1 MASKESNHDLLQGM
15 SMTEKIANFLVL
27 IGEESTVK
35 IFQNLP
41 KQMVEDLSIAITRIH
56 AIGKETSLAVL
67 DEFHLLIKSNAYI
80 SSGGF
85 EYAKDILYKSLGKA
99 EADAVLAKLAR
110 MQEAQQSFA
119 YLDNIDPKQ
128 LADFIKDE
136 SPQTIAVVL
145 SHMDA
150 SDASEVL
157 TKLDDS
163 LKVKISM
170 QMATI
175 KDVSPAIVQSMSNV
189 LEKKLESLLASI
201 VTVGGVKTVADILNK
216 MGPKSSDI
224 LSNISGI
231 DPILAGKIKENMFI
245 FEDLLGLEQAH
256 IMKVI
261 GNVETEDL
269 TVALKN
275 SPPEEMEIILGAMSQ
290 RAKDRFN
297 EEFEMLGKT
306 KIKDIE
312 EAQKKI
318 LEVAMKLLESG
329 EIERPEEEE

>member
-1 MASKESNHDLLQGM
+1 MAKENIKNTLDGM
-15 SMTEKIANFLVL
+15 PMIEKIAHFCVL
-27 IGEESTVK
+27 IGEEATVK

-41 KQMVEDLSIAITRIH
+41 NDIVEDLSIAITQIKT
-56 AIGKETSLAVL
+56 IDKDTSLGIL
-67 DEFHLLIKSNAYI
+67 QEFHLFIESSAYI

-85 EYAKDILYKSLGKA
+85 DYAKDILYKSLGKV
-99 EADAVLAKLAR
+99 EADKVLAKLAR
-110 MQEAQQSFA
+110 LQEAKQSFA
-119 YLDNIDPKQ
+119 YLENIDPKQ

-145 SHMDA
+145 AHMDA
-150 SDASEVL
+150 EDASLVL
-157 TKLDDS
+157 SKLDDP

-175 KDVSPAIVQSMSNV
+175 KDVSPSIVQSMSKV

-201 VTVGGVKTVADILNK
+201 VTVGGVKTVADMLNK
-216 MGPKSSDI
+216 MGSKSSEI
-224 LSNISGI
+224 LENINGL
-231 DPILAGKIKENMFI
+231 DAALAAKIKENMFV
-245 FEDLLGLEQAH
+245 FEDLLALETND

-275 SPPEEMEIILGAMSQ
+275 ATEEDMEIMMSAMSQ
-290 RAKDRFN
+290 RAKGRFQ
-297 EEFEMLGKT
+297 EEFEMLGRT

-312 EAQKKI
+312 EAQRKI
-318 LEVAMKLLESG
+318 LEVAMRLLESG
-329 EIERPEEEE
+329 EIERIDDEEE

>member
-1 MASKESNHDLLQGM
+1 MPNKEANHDLLQGM
-15 SMTEKIANFLVL
+15 SMMERVAHFLVL
-27 IGEESTVK
+27 IGEEATVK
-35 IFQNLP
+35 IFQNLN
-41 KQMVEDLSIAITRIH
+41 KQLVEDLSVSISQIH
-56 AIGKETSLAVL
+56 SIDKNTSLAIL
-67 DEFHLLIKSNAYI
+67 DEFHIFIKSNSYI

-99 EADAVLAKLAR
+99 EADVVLAKLAR

-119 YLDNIDPKQ
+119 YLDSIDPKQ

-145 SHMDA
+145 SHMDP

-157 TKLDDS
+157 SKLDDS

-175 KDVSPAIVQSMSNV
+175 KDVSPTIVQSMSNV
-189 LEKKLESLLASI
+189 LEKKLEALLASI
-201 VTVGGVKTVADILNK
+201 VTVGGVKTVADMLNK

-224 LSNISGI
+224 LNNISGI
-231 DPILAGKIKENMFI
+231 DPILAGKIKENMFV
-245 FEDLLGLEQAH
+245 FEDLLALEQNY

-275 SPPEEMEIILGAMSQ
+275 SPPEEMEIIQGAMSQ

-318 LEVAMKLLESG
+318 LEVAMRLLESG
-329 EIERPEEEE
+329 EIERPEEE

>member
-1 MASKESNHDLLQGM
+1 MSTSNANYELLAGM
-15 SMTEKIANFLVL
+15 SMVEKVAYFCVL
-27 IGEESTVK
+27 IGEEATVK
-35 IFQNLP
+35 IFQSLP
-41 KQMVEDLSIAITRIH
+41 KEIVEDLSIQISQIRSIDKAI
-56 AIGKETSLAVL
+56 SLAIL
-67 DEFHLLIKSNAYI
+67 EEFHIFIKSSSYI

-85 EYAKDILYKSLGKA
+85 DYAKDILYKSLGKA
-99 EADAVLAKLAR
+99 EADKVLAKLAR
-110 MQEAQQSFA
+110 MQEAKQSFA

-145 SHMDA
+145 AHMDPED
-150 SDASEVL
+150 SSIVL
-157 TKLDDS
+157 SKLEES
-163 LKVKISM
+163 LRVKVSM

-175 KDVSPAIVQSMSNV
+175 KDVSPTIVRSMSNV

-201 VTVGGVKTVADILNK
+201 VTVGGVKTVADMLNK
-216 MGPKSSDI
+216 MGPKANDI
-224 LSNISGI
+224 LGSINGL
-231 DPILAGKIKENMFI
+231 DAELAAKIKEKMFV
-245 FEDLLGLEQAH
+245 FEDLLALETND
-256 IMKVI
+256 IMKVL

-275 SPPEEMEIILGAMSQ
+275 ATEEEMEIIKGSMSQ

-297 EEFEMLGKT
+297 EEFEMLGKV

-312 EAQKKI
+312 EAQRKI

-329 EIERPEEEE
+329 EIERADEE

>member
-1 MASKESNHDLLQGM
+1 MTSKEANHDLLQGM
-15 SMTEKIANFLVL
+15 SMLERCAHFCVL
-27 IGEESTVK
+27 IGEEATVK

-41 KQMVEDLSIAITRIH
+41 KNLVEDLSTSITQISSVD
-56 AIGKETSLAVL
+56 KNTSLAIL
-67 DEFHLLIKSNAYI
+67 EEFHVFIKSNAYI

-110 MQEAQQSFA
+110 LQESKQSFA

-145 SHMDA
+145 AHMDP

-157 TKLDDS
+157 SKLDDS

-175 KDVSPAIVQSMSNV
+175 KDVSPTIVRSMSNV

-201 VTVGGVKTVADILNK
+201 VTVGGVKTVADMLNK
-216 MGPKSSDI
+216 MGPKSADI
-224 LSNISGI
+224 LSNITGI
-231 DPILAGKIKENMFI
+231 DPILAGKIKENMFV
-245 FEDLLGLEQAH
+245 FEDLLALEQAH

-275 SPPEEMEIILGAMSQ
+275 SPPEEMDIIKGSMSQ

-318 LEVAMKLLESG
+318 LEVAMRLLESG
-329 EIERPEEEE
+329 EIERPEEE

>member
-1 MASKESNHDLLQGM
+1 MTNKEVNHDLLEGM
-15 SMTEKIANFLVL
+15 SMLEKVANFCIL
-27 IGEESTVK
+27 IGEEATVK
-35 IFQNLP
+35 IFQNLS
-41 KQMVEDLSIAITRIH
+41 KNLVEDISTAITQVKSIDKN
-56 AIGKETSLAVL
+56 ISLAIL
-67 DEFHLLIKSNAYI
+67 DEFHVFIKSNAYI

-110 MQEAQQSFA
+110 MQEAKQSFA

-145 SHMDA
+145 SHMDPA
-150 SDASEVL
+150 DASEVL
-157 TKLDDS
+157 SKLDDS
-163 LKVKISM
+163 LKVKITM

-175 KDVSPAIVQSMSNV
+175 KDVSPSIVRSMSNV

-201 VTVGGVKTVADILNK
+201 VTVGGVKTVADMLNK
-216 MGPKSSDI
+216 MGPKSGDI
-224 LSNISGI
+224 LTSITGI
-231 DPILAGKIKENMFI
+231 DPVLAGKIKENMFV
-245 FEDLLGLEQAH
+245 FEDLLALDQQDL
-256 IMKVI
+256 IKVL
-261 GNVETEDL
+261 GAVETEDL

-275 SPPEEMEIILGAMSQ
+275 SPEDEMGIILGAMSE
-290 RAKDRFN
+290 RARTRFS

-312 EAQKKI
+312 DAQKKV
-318 LEVAMKLLESG
+318 LEVAMKMLDSG
-329 EIERPEEEE
+329 EIERAGEE

>member
-1 MASKESNHDLLQGM
+1 MTNKEANFDLLKGM
-15 SMTEKIANFLVL
+15 SMLEKVANFLIL
-27 IGEESTVK
+27 IGEEATVK

-41 KQMVEDLSIAITRIH
+41 KHVVEDLSVAITQVKSID
-56 AIGKETSLAVL
+56 KQTSLAIL
-67 DEFHLLIKSNAYI
+67 EEFHVFIKSNAYI

-110 MQEAQQSFA
+110 MQEAQQAFA

-150 SDASEVL
+150 SDASAVL
-157 TKLDDS
+157 SKLDDT

-175 KDVSPAIVQSMSNV
+175 KDVSPSIVQSMSNV

-201 VTVGGVKTVADILNK
+201 VTVGGVKSVADMLNK
-216 MGPKSSDI
+216 MGPKATDI
-224 LSNISGI
+224 LDNIEGI
-231 DPILAGKIKENMFI
+231 DPDLASKIKENMFI
-245 FEDLLGLEQAH
+245 FEDLLALDQAY

-275 SPPEEMEIILGAMSQ
+275 SPPEEMNIILGAMSQ
-290 RAKDRFN
+290 RAKTRFN

-318 LEVAMKLLESG
+318 LEVAMRLLESG
-329 EIERPEEEE
+329 EIERAEEEE

>member
-1 MASKESNHDLLQGM
+1 MASKEANYDLLQGM
-15 SMTEKIANFLVL
+15 SMLEKCAHFCVL
-27 IGEESTVK
+27 IGEEATVK

-41 KQMVEDLSIAITRIH
+41 KNLVEDLSTSITQIRSID
-56 AIGKETSLAVL
+56 KNTSLAIL
-67 DEFHLLIKSNAYI
+67 EEFHLFIKSNSYI

-99 EADAVLAKLAR
+99 EADIVLAKLAR
-110 MQEAQQSFA
+110 MQEAKQSFA

-145 SHMDA
+145 AHMDPG
-150 SDASEVL
+150 DASEVL
-157 TKLDDS
+157 GKLDDS

-175 KDVSPAIVQSMSNV
+175 KDVSPTIVRSMSNV

-201 VTVGGVKTVADILNK
+201 VTVGGVKTVADMLNK
-216 MGPKSSDI
+216 MGPKSADI
-224 LSNISGI
+224 LNNITGI
-231 DPILAGKIKENMFI
+231 DPVLAGKIKENMFV
-245 FEDLLGLEQAH
+245 FEDLLALDQAH

-275 SPPEEMEIILGAMSQ
+275 SPPEEMDIIKGAMSQ

-318 LEVAMKLLESG
+318 LEVAMRLLEAG
-329 EIERPEEEE
+329 EIERPEEA

>member
-1 MASKESNHDLLQGM
+1 MANKEANFDLLKGM
-15 SMTEKIANFLVL
+15 SMLEKIANFLIL
-27 IGEESTVK
+27 IGEEATVK

-41 KQMVEDLSIAITRIH
+41 KHTVEDLSVAITQVKSIDK
-56 AIGKETSLAVL
+56 ATSLAIL
-67 DEFHLLIKSNAYI
+67 EEFHVFIKSNAYI

-99 EADAVLAKLAR
+99 EADAVLSKLAR
-110 MQEAQQSFA
+110 MQEAQQAFA

-150 SDASEVL
+150 ADASAVL
-157 TKLDDS
+157 SKLDDT

-175 KDVSPAIVQSMSNV
+175 KDVSPSIVQSMSNV

-201 VTVGGVKTVADILNK
+201 VTVGGVKSVADMLNK
-216 MGPKSSDI
+216 MGPKATDI
-224 LSNISGI
+224 LDNIEGI
-231 DPILAGKIKENMFI
+231 DPTLAGKIKENMFV
-245 FEDLLGLEQAH
+245 FEDLLALEQPYL
-256 IMKVI
+256 MKVI

-275 SPPEEMEIILGAMSQ
+275 SPPEEMNIILGAMSQ
-290 RAKDRFN
+290 RAKNRFN

-318 LEVAMKLLESG
+318 LEVAMRLLESG
-329 EIERPEEEE
+329 EIERAEEEE

>member
-1 MASKESNHDLLQGM
+1 MSFSDNNELLMGM
-15 SMTEKIANFLVL
+15 SMLDKVAQFCIL
-27 IGEESTVK
+27 IGEEATVK

-41 KQMVEDLSIAITRIH
+41 KNLVEDVSTAITQVKSIDT
-56 AIGKETSLAVL
+56 KTSLAL
-67 DEFHLLIKSNAYI
+67 LEEFHVFIKTNTYI

-99 EADAVLAKLAR
+99 EADIVLAKLAR
-110 MQEAQQSFA
+110 MQEAKQSFA

-145 SHMDA
+145 SHMDPM
-150 SDASEVL
+150 DASEVL
-157 TKLDDS
+157 AKLDDN
-163 LKVKISM
+163 LKVKITM

-175 KDVSPAIVQSMSNV
+175 KDVSPAIVRSMSNV

-201 VTVGGVKTVADILNK
+201 VTVGGVKTVADMLNK
-216 MGPKSSDI
+216 MGPKSADI
-224 LSNISGI
+224 LNNIKGI
-231 DPILAGKIKENMFI
+231 DPDLESKIKENMFV
-245 FEDLLGLEQAH
+245 FEDLLALEQNDL
-256 IMKVI
+256 MKVL

-275 SPPEEMEIILGAMSQ
+275 SPEEELAIIKGAMSQ
-290 RAKDRFN
+290 RARDRFD

-312 EAQKKI
+312 EAQKKL
-318 LEVAMKLLESG
+318 LEVAMRLLDSG
-329 EIERPEEEE
+329 EIERADEE

>member
-1 MASKESNHDLLQGM
+1 MSNREINHDLLQGM

-27 IGEESTVK
+27 IGEEATVK
-35 IFQNLP
+35 IFQSLP
-41 KQMVEDLSIAITRIH
+41 KESVEDLSTAIAQIRSID
-56 AIGKETSLAVL
+56 KQVSLAIL
-67 DEFHLLIKSNAYI
+67 EEFHLFIRSNAYI

-110 MQEAQQSFA
+110 LQEAKQSFA
-119 YLDNIDPKQ
+119 YLDSIDPKQ

-145 SHMDA
+145 AHMDSA
-150 SDASEVL
+150 DASEVL
-157 TKLDDS
+157 SKLDDS
-163 LKVKISM
+163 LKVKITM

-175 KDVSPAIVQSMSNV
+175 KDVSPTIVQSMSNV

-201 VTVGGVKTVADILNK
+201 VTVGGVKTVADMLNK

-224 LSNISGI
+224 LSNITGI
-231 DPILAGKIKENMFI
+231 DPTLAGKIKENMFV
-245 FEDLLGLEQAH
+245 FEDLLALEQNH
-256 IMKVI
+256 IMKVL
-261 GNVETEDL
+261 GNIETEDL

-275 SPPEEMEIILGAMSQ
+275 SPEEDMSIIQGAMSQ
-290 RAKDRFN
+290 RARDRFN

-318 LEVAMKLLESG
+318 LEVAMRLLDSG
-329 EIERPEEEE
+329 EIERADEE

>member
-1 MASKESNHDLLQGM
+1 MTNKEANHDLLQGM
-15 SMTEKIANFLVL
+15 SMLEKVANFCIL
-27 IGEESTVK
+27 IGEEATVK

-41 KQMVEDLSIAITRIH
+41 KNLVEDISTTITQVRSID
-56 AIGKETSLAVL
+56 KNVSLAIL
-67 DEFHLLIKSNAYI
+67 EEFHIFIKSNSYI

-110 MQEAQQSFA
+110 MQEAKQSFA

-145 SHMDA
+145 SHMDPA
-150 SDASEVL
+150 DASEVL
-157 TKLDDS
+157 SKLDDS
-163 LKVKISM
+163 LKVKITM

-175 KDVSPAIVQSMSNV
+175 KDVSPSIVRSMSNV

-201 VTVGGVKTVADILNK
+201 VTVGGVKTVADMLNK
-216 MGPKSSDI
+216 MGPKSGEI
-224 LSNISGI
+224 LTSITGI
-231 DPILAGKIKENMFI
+231 DPVLAGKIKENMFV
-245 FEDLLGLEQAH
+245 FEDLLALDQQDL
-256 IMKVI
+256 IKVL
-261 GNVETEDL
+261 GAVETEDL

-275 SPPEEMEIILGAMSQ
+275 SPEDEMGIIMGAMSE
-290 RAKDRFN
+290 RARTRFS

-318 LEVAMKLLESG
+318 LEVAMKMLDSG
-329 EIERPEEEE
+329 EIERAGEE

>member
-1 MASKESNHDLLQGM
+1 MVSTEANNDILQGM
-15 SMTEKIANFLVL
+15 SMLEKVANFCIL
-27 IGEESTVK
+27 IGEEATVK

-41 KQMVEDLSIAITRIH
+41 KNLVEDISTAITQVKSIDK
-56 AIGKETSLAVL
+56 ATSLAVL
-67 DEFHLLIKSNAYI
+67 EEFHVFIQSNAYI

-110 MQEAQQSFA
+110 MQEAKQSFA
-119 YLDNIDPKQ
+119 YLENIDPKQ

-145 SHMDA
+145 SHMDSA
-150 SDASEVL
+150 DASEVL
-157 TKLDDS
+157 AKLDDS
-163 LKVKISM
+163 LKVKVAM

-175 KDVSPAIVQSMSNV
+175 KDVSPSIVRSMSNV

-201 VTVGGVKTVADILNK
+201 VTVGGVKTVADMLNK
-216 MGPKSSDI
+216 MGPKSADI
-224 LSNISGI
+224 LNSITGI
-231 DPILAGKIKENMFI
+231 DPVLAAKIKENMFV
-245 FEDLLGLEQAH
+245 FEDLLALDQND
-256 IMKVI
+256 IIKVL
-261 GNVETEDL
+261 GNVETDVL
-269 TVALKN
+269 TVAMKN
-275 SPPEEMEIILGAMSQ
+275 APEDQMAIIMGAMSE
-290 RAKDRFN
+290 RARTRFK

-318 LEVAMKLLESG
+318 LEVAMKMLEAG
-329 EIERPEEEE
+329 EIERPDEDE